1 MRSGKK
7 YELFYLFS
15 WLTLELLNYYQF
27 VFEFKLNC
35 RFSNFSLNMR
45 PRLLSREYPCFYRIS
60 FKFQLSIKKK
70 TVKTKQNK
78 TKKG

>member
-1 MRSGKK
+1 MKSGKK

-35 RFSNFSLNMR
+35 RFSNF
-45 PRLLSREYPCFYRIS
+45 RLICAPDSSAVNIRVFIVSVL
-60 FKFQLSIKKK
+60 IKKN
-70 TVKTKQNK
+70 KTKQNE
-78 TKKG
+78 KGIKLDLK